1 MDSRLKRFVVVTLL
15 SVFILVTSGCK
26 SLPGTLE
33 VDTPFFDLEYEGAKK
48 E

>member
-1 MDSRLKRFVVVTLL
+1 MKRMLIVVV
-15 SVFILVTSGCK
+15 VAAIVIWVEAGCR

-33 VDTPFFDLEYEGAKK
+33 VDTPFFDIEYVGET